1 MNCFQVCKRL
11 LGYFCILAFLF
22 CWCGVISVRSNYT
35 HFRIILWVV
44 TRDQVQWPA
53 FLPTP
58 FPLPF
63 TTENVLITFFCSE
76 EILYPQIYLVC
87 CTSEATKFSS
97 MRFSWLVNYEA
108 DYRSSNFSLSNWEDM
123 KSWSWQ
129 GVPVS
134 AELVFGYTKP
144 VYIATIAGNT
154 CVEPFILEYVNI
166 TCSIQVV
173 HRIQVWMEEKLQTY
187 VKKDTECLHHNM
199 WMISCMIIS
208 YYCFLMAFIV
218 Q

>member
-1 MNCFQVCKRL
+1 
-11 LGYFCILAFLF
+11 
-22 CWCGVISVRSNYT
+22 
-35 HFRIILWVV
+35 
-44 TRDQVQWPA
+44 
-53 FLPTP
+53 
-58 FPLPF
+58 
-63 TTENVLITFFCSE
+63 
-76 EILYPQIYLVC
+76 
-87 CTSEATKFSS
+87 
-97 MRFSWLVNYEA
+97 MRFSRLVSYEA
-108 DYRSSNFSLSNWEDM
+108 DYRSSNFNISNWEDM

-187 VKKDTECLHHNM
+187 FKKDTECLHHNM
-199 WMISCMIIS
+199 WMISCMLKYPITVS
-208 YYCFLMAFIV
+208 WWLSSFSSIV
-218 Q
+218 PLFVRVVCAP